1 MPAFG
6 IDFNTGKRETSADA
20 YKRYLNLV
28 EQEKKA
34 ESPFIL
40 RTPSSDAGSLTPF
53 EVSADDYFDIQE
65 KALPLQLKSTAQ
77 QNLLNVGSGLVFGA
91 ASIPFMEFQRN
102 KELERQM
109 QAFRMKEQSPTA
121 QMARNVAAQQMAAA
135 AGTTTA
141 AKRNAFAN
149 LMRAAVEPLRTRR

>member
-20 YKRYLNLV
+20 YKRYLQLV
-28 EQEKKA
+28 EQEKKS
-34 ESPFIL
+34 ENPFVFKSP
-40 RTPSSDAGSLTPF
+40 SADASDLTPF
-53 EVSADDYFDIQE
+53 EVSADDYFNMQE

-102 KELERQM
+102 QELGRQM
-109 QAFRMKEQSPTA
+109 EAFRMKEQSPTA
-121 QMARNVAAQQMAAA
+121 QMARNVAAQQMATGAA
-135 AGTTTA
+135 EATA

-149 LMRAAVEPLRTRR
+149 LMRAAVEPLRSRK